1 VAGVGLGRDRAQAAG
16 LVVLEGLDELGA
28 VFMSIM

>member
-1 VAGVGLGRDRAQAAG
+1 MAGVRFDWDGAQAAG